1 MMIKETDLCP
11 GGRLETLLAMM
22 SEDEKQANATLEMLL
37 GKHPNDPRLRFLKGS
52 LAAARQ
58 DYVMGVSEMR
68 QAVDLAPEFWI
79 ARYQLGFLLL
89 TSGEPHA
96 AQEAWG
102 PLHGLPEN
110 HYLRVLVTGF
120 IYMIQDRFAEAIE
133 RFQQGMLANAE
144 NPAVNSDIQLIIDE
158 LKARDLESA
167 DSSTSSVDLLLRQSM
182 LKATRH

>member
-1 MMIKETDLCP
+1 MMVSNLDLCQP
-11 GGRLETLLAMM
+11 ERLQALVTMM
-22 SEDEKQANATLEMLL
+22 SQDEKQALTDLELLL
-37 GKHPNDPRLRFLKGS
+37 GQYPEDPRLHFLKGS

-58 DYVMGVSEMR
+58 DYSLATSEMR
-68 QAVDLAPEFWI
+68 RAVDLAPEFWI

-120 IYMIQDRFAEAIE
+120 ISMIQDRFAEAIE

-158 LKARDLESA
+158 LKFRDAESA
-167 DSSTSSVDLLLRQSM
+167 ESSTSSVDLLLRQSM